1 MAVTINASTSAGLIN
16 TADTS
21 GILQLQTANTTALT
35 IDASQNVGLGVTP
48 SAWGGSYKALQFA
61 SGAIAGFSTTS
72 LDIYGNAYD
81 SGAGAWKYQNS
92 SQGAVR
98 YAFYNGQHQW
108 YNAPTGTA
116 GNAITFTQAMTL
128 DASGNLLVGTTN
140 GIGKLAISPAS
151 GTGSASTWDNTFV
164 TIAPGGTNTST
175 GLAFSVNTSTNTTQI
190 TSLTPGISWRNLKYK
205 AEQHIWEA
213 GGSQTEAAR
222 IDSSGNLLVGVT
234 GSIANGSNTASGIQ
248 IAKTFM
254 WVANEDASYFQRLNS
269 DGTVQRF
276 YRGANFIGS
285 ISVTTTGTVYNTTSD
300 YRLKNVTGTL
310 TGYKERL
317 MSLQP
322 KQGTWKSNGSE
333 FRGFLAHEF
342 AQPYSSSVIGEKD
355 ALDEFGNPIYQGMQA
370 SSSEVMADLV
380 ALVQEQ
386 QAIIESLKTRITALE
401 GA

>member
-1 MAVTINASTSAGLIN
+1 M
-16 TADTS
+16 
-21 GILQLQTANTTALT
+21 
-35 IDASQNVGLGVTP
+35 
-48 SAWGGSYKALQFA
+48 
-61 SGAIAGFSTTS
+61 
-72 LDIYGNAYD
+72 
-81 SGAGAWKYQNS
+81 
-92 SQGAVR
+92 R
-98 YAFYNGQHQW
+98 
-108 YNAPTGTA
+108 
-116 GNAITFTQAMTL
+116 L
-128 DASGNLLVGTTN
+128 DASGNLGVGTTSPGQKLHLSNSATNTYIQMNSNTHN
-140 GIGKLAISPAS
+140 GYIGQQTDGEMRLVTGAS
-151 GTGSASTWDNTFV
+151 GSFMTFQTV
-164 TIAPGGTNTST
+164 GTER
-175 GLAFSVNTSTNTTQI
+175 V
-190 TSLTPGISWRNLKYK
+190 
-205 AEQHIWEA
+205 
-213 GGSQTEAAR
+213 R
-222 IDSSGNLLVGVT
+222 IDQDGYLLVGVT
-234 GSIANGSNTASGIQ
+234 GNIANGSNTASGIQ
-248 IAKTFM
+248 FAKTFM

-355 ALDEFGNPIYQGMQA
+355 ALDESGNPIYQGMQA

-386 QAIIESLKTRITALE
+386 QAIIESLKARLDAANL
-401 GA
+401 

>member
-1 MAVTINASTSAGLIN
+1 MPSTIITKNSSTASSVPSAGSLTQGELAVN
-16 TADTS
+16 VTDKRLYTKDS
-21 GILQLQTANTTALT
+21 GGTVVELGTNP
-35 IDASQNVGLGVTP
+35 SQFPNNIGVGVTP
-48 SAWGGSYKALQFA
+48 SAWVSSWKALEQSGISLA
-61 SGAIAGFSTTS
+61 SSSTIGIVGQNWWINSSGT
-72 LDIYGNAYD
+72 DIYRTTAAASIYKQT
-81 SGAGAWKYQNS
+81 AGAHSW
-92 SQGAVR
+92 GI
-98 YAFYNGQHQW
+98 
-108 YNAPTGTA
+108 APSGTA

-128 DASGNLLVGTTN
+128 TAAGNLGLGTTSPV
-140 GIGKLAISPAS
+140 AIS
-151 GTGSASTWDNTFV
+151 NYV
-164 TIAPGGTNTST
+164 VQTINGTNGSFTEYQQS
-175 GLAFSVNTSTNTTQI
+175 GSNSFRVGSDS
-190 TSLTPGISWRNLKYK
+190 S
-205 AEQHIWEA
+205 A
-213 GGSQTEAAR
+213 GGFISTPAANPIRIITNDVERAR

-254 WVANEDASYFQRLNS
+254 WVANEDASYFQRLGS

-355 ALDEFGNPIYQGMQA
+355 ALDESGDPIYQGMQA

-386 QAIIESLKTRITALE
+386 QAIIESLKARLDAANL
-401 GA
+401 